1 VPWWQKAFA
10 IQSSVSDLC
19 SYLLLFFL
27 ASSFAIGPLAHNTV
41 QCHINS
47 NLHLWFCS
55 VPYLLNCIFQK
66 TDHIMKQMKNLF
78 GLWAM
83 AIMFIWSCG
92 THTDQSAAGTDDAS
106 TAALETDF
114 PTAQIK
120 IYEAPPSQEFPD
132 AHIESWEYKDGT
144 FKFVIGGESYQLG
157 VQTPDAPQRMC
168 ANSAK
173 GQHIHLIIDNKPY
186 AAKYE
191 PEFAYEIENGEHY
204 MLAFLSRSY
213 HESLKTPQAHVAQKI
228 TVKDGSV
235 VKAEDIEGPMLFYS
249 RPKGT
254 YVGDDTK
261 KLLLDFYIINAELGP
276 DSYKV
281 KVDVNDGQFTTILDK
296 WAPYFIE
303 GLPMGDNKIRLT
315 LLDKDGQPVDAPLNP
330 VERVFTLKPDNTPQV
345 Q

>member
-1 VPWWQKAFA
+1 
-10 IQSSVSDLC
+10 
-19 SYLLLFFL
+19 
-27 ASSFAIGPLAHNTV
+27 
-41 QCHINS
+41 
-47 NLHLWFCS
+47 
-55 VPYLLNCIFQK
+55 
-66 TDHIMKQMKNLF
+66 MKSKNLMSLLVLF
-78 GLWAM
+78 ALVA
-83 AIMFIWSCG
+83 WSCG
-92 THTDQSAAGTDDAS
+92 NEATQQE
-106 TAALETDF
+106 TAKEETTEQTET
-114 PTAQIK
+114 TATAEIR

-132 AHIESWEYKDGT
+132 ARIESWEYKDGK

-191 PEFAYEIENGEHY
+191 PEFEYEIEDGEHY
-204 MLAFLSRSY
+204 LLAFLSRSY
-213 HESLKTPQAHVAQKI
+213 HESIKTPQAHVAKKI

-254 YVGDDTK
+254 YVGDDAK
-261 KLLLDFYIINAELGP
+261 KLLLDFYVVNAELGP

-281 KVDVNDGQFTTILDK
+281 KVDVNDGQFTTVLDK

-315 LLDKDGQPVDAPLNP
+315 LLDKDGNPVDAPLNP
-330 VERVFTLKPDNTPQV
+330 VERVFTLKEDNTPQ
-345 Q
+345 